1 MVELGLALHGQQK
14 HGDALVLLQRARS
27 LCPFLPMLDLF
38 LCQVQESAQKVGADV
53 VAADVAA
60 PTEHLVE
67 GLLPTAWVEAVVQ
80 ASSSGCQEQS
90 LLLHFGVELE
100 SRLAQVRRGHEDL
113 EVSLAQCQM
122 LETLASAWAEVQD
135 LPSPLHQYATAV
147 NGLLQEYLST
157 AQ

>member
-67 GLLPTAWVEAVVQ
+67 GLLPTAWVEAAVQ

-90 LLLHFGVELE
+90 LL
-100 SRLAQVRRGHEDL
+100 QVLGRKFRTCPVHYIN
-113 EVSLAQCQM
+113 M
-122 LETLASAWAEVQD
+122 
-135 LPSPLHQYATAV
+135 PR
-147 NGLLQEYLST
+147 LST
-157 AQ
+157 VCCKSTCP